1 MRRVIGMN
9 KQTLLRTLSIGAAVV
24 GFGLTL
30 VQDYVADNKREESI
44 KKEVAKQLQELNK
57 EEEE

>member
-1 MRRVIGMN
+1 MN